1 MSKRNN
7 NKQEGCLGRLRG
19 VVPSLHSAERKVAE
33 YVLNNAENLL
43 NQSVNEVAIGS
54 GASEA
59 TVIRFCRTMGYKGF
73 QDLKITLARDLVSPI
88 HHSIHEDINEKDDPA
103 TIIQK
108 VFSANMATLQ
118 STMEVLKADAVDK
131 AVKLMDKAGKILII
145 GVGTSSP
152 ILLDTFNKFFRLGL
166 SCGYQNDSHLQMM
179 EASLL
184 KKGDVILAISHS
196 GSTKDPID
204 TINVAKKNGVKVVSI
219 TNNSLSP
226 LAKVSDITL
235 VTSSKETKYRSEAL
249 ASRIA
254 QSSIID
260 VLFTAIGMR
269 NRQRTLVNTRKI
281 EDVIVAKQY

>member
-1 MSKRNN
+1 MSKKKNG
-7 NKQEGCLGRLRG
+7 KHEGCLGRLRG
-19 VVPSLHSAERKVAE
+19 IVPSLHSAEGKVAE
-33 YVLNNAENLL
+33 YVLNNAEILL
-43 NQSVNEVAIGS
+43 NQSVNEVAMGS

-59 TVIRFCRTMGYKGF
+59 TVIRFCRTMGYRGF
-73 QDLKITLARDLVSPI
+73 QDLKINLARDLVSPT
-88 HHSIHEDINEKDDPA
+88 HRSIHEDVSEKDDPA
-103 TIIQK
+103 TIVRK
-108 VFSANMATLQ
+108 VFTANIETLQ
-118 STMEVLKADAVDK
+118 YTMEVLKGEAIDK
-131 AVKLMDKAGKILII
+131 AVRLIDQANRLLII
-145 GVGTSSP
+145 GVGTSTP
-152 ILLDTFNKFFRLGL
+152 MLLDAYNKFFRLGL

-204 TINVAKKNGVKVVSI
+204 TINVAKKNGVKVI
-219 TNNSLSP
+219 ALTNNSLSP

-260 VLFTAIGMR
+260 VLFISMGMK
-269 NRQRTLVNTRKI
+269 NRQRTLANTRKI